1 MKKLFSITS
10 LAFLLSTNLYAGE
23 LKPIA
28 TSNDAL
34 LNVHNRCIVRLHND
48 IDAEQVSGIARATA
62 AQNNAS
68 LQHIYKHSI
77 KGFAI
82 NMPCSAAEKAF
93 ADDIDVFSLEPD
105 SIVSINRGKPS
116 KGDNDGDAE
125 KPPQQVSYGTTMVGG
140 GVDGTGYTAW
150 VIDTGIDLEHADLN
164 VDKDSGFS
172 AFLNR
177 KTGAQEMGDQ
187 NGHGTHVAGTIAA
200 IDNTIGSLGVAQGA
214 TVVPVRVLDRRGSG
228 TISGVIAGVD
238 HVAAN
243 AQEGDC
249 ANMSLGG
256 GASQSLD
263 IAVSAAASK
272 GILFAVAAGND
283 GRDASYYSPARVNA
297 PYVWTISAVDST
309 GKMPSWS
316 NYGLPVDYAAPG
328 VGIYSLWKDG
338 DTNTISGTSMATPHA
353 CAVLMLTSGNPSS
366 LGVAVGDP
374 DENDDP
380 IISFIDY

>member
-1 MKKLFSITS
+1 
-10 LAFLLSTNLYAGE
+10 
-23 LKPIA
+23 
-28 TSNDAL
+28 
-34 LNVHNRCIVRLHND
+34 
-48 IDAEQVSGIARATA
+48 
-62 AQNNAS
+62 
-68 LQHIYKHSI
+68 
-77 KGFAI
+77 
-82 NMPCSAAEKAF
+82 MPCSAAEKAF

-338 DTNTISGTSMATPHA
+338 DTNTISGTSMVTPHA

>member
-1 MKKLFSITS
+1 
-10 LAFLLSTNLYAGE
+10 
-23 LKPIA
+23 
-28 TSNDAL
+28 
-34 LNVHNRCIVRLHND
+34 
-48 IDAEQVSGIARATA
+48 
-62 AQNNAS
+62 
-68 LQHIYKHSI
+68 
-77 KGFAI
+77 
-82 NMPCSAAEKAF
+82 
-93 ADDIDVFSLEPD
+93 
-105 SIVSINRGKPS
+105 
-116 KGDNDGDAE
+116 
-125 KPPQQVSYGTTMVGG
+125 MVGG